1 MSELDSAIG
10 ALKISDK
17 DDEDLEIGPDDSASK
32 VAEKVAEATAVS
44 VASGKTDTTSVISIA
59 SDASGTSVAS
69 QSSNQLITVL
79 YKRAMKKITV
89 LEDKIEE
96 LTEKL
101 AQATSSGS
109 PLKRKKKDAEFNM
122 TLWNT
127 KITETGYFK
136 SNGGKSVFNSN
147 TARLAYV
154 TLLMDFYNTS
164 DFSTKTTFDTLFTKV
179 NGKYPAFQS
188 LLDAVPVPFDFGEG
202 CSLLAEGS
210 KKVTSK
216 YVKVSVDPMAAM
228 PMAAMTMAAQ
238 MPMAAMTMA
247 AQME

>member
-17 DDEDLEIGPDDSASK
+17 DDEVSEIGPDDSASK
-32 VAEKVAEATAVS
+32 VGE
-44 VASGKTDTTSVISIA
+44 TDTASVISIA
-59 SDASGTSVAS
+59 SDTPSVAS
-69 QSSNQLITVL
+69 SNELISVL
-79 YKRAMKKITV
+79 YKRAMKKVRV

-101 AQATSSGS
+101 AQATYGGS

-127 KITETGYFK
+127 QITETGYFK

-164 DFSTKTTFDTLFTKV
+164 DFSTKTTFDTLSTKV
-179 NGKYPAFQS
+179 DGKYPAFQS
-188 LLDAVPVPFDFGEG
+188 LLDAVPVPYDFVG

-216 YVKVSVDPMAAM
+216 YVKVSAAP
-228 PMAAMTMAAQ
+228 PMAAMTMAK
-238 MPMAAMTMA
+238 MD
-247 AQME
+247 